1 MNIEARVLAALDVVL
16 DPELDAPITALGFV
30 TSCTVEPDGTAH
42 VRLRLPTY
50 YCAPN
55 FAFLIVAD
63 AYDAVTHVEGV
74 RTVDIVLE
82 DHFAASEI
90 NAGVAAQA
98 GFAAAFRRLAESE
111 LDELRSEFRRKAML
125 AAQDRLLRP
134 LVAAGTD
141 PASLAD
147 LTIGDLPP
155 SPAIDRL
162 RTRRLALGI
171 PSAADDP
178 LLVHMD
184 GRQVTHDDVPVHL
197 RRARTTRVSIDV
209 NGEYCRQLL
218 AERYRSAAHTTVDRD
233 EPANDP

>member
-1 MNIEARVLAALDVVL
+1 MNIEARVLAALDTVL
-16 DPELDAPITALGFV
+16 DPELDAPITELGFV
-30 TSCTVEPDGTAH
+30 TSCTVGSDGTAR
-42 VRLRLPTY
+42 VRLRLPTF

-63 AYDAVTHVEGV
+63 AHDAVTHVEGV
-74 RTVDIVLE
+74 NTVDIMLE

-98 GFAAAFRRLAESE
+98 GFAAAFHGLAEDE
-111 LDELRSEFRRKAML
+111 LDELRTTFARKAML
-125 AAQDRLLRP
+125 AAQDRLIRP
-134 LVAAGTD
+134 LVASGTN

-155 SPAIDRL
+155 SPTIDRL
-162 RTRRLALGI
+162 RSRRLALGI
-171 PSAADDP
+171 PSGADDP

-184 GRQVTHDDVPVHL
+184 GRQVAHKDVPVHL
-197 RRARTTRVSIDV
+197 RRARTTSMSIEV

-218 AERYRSAAHTTVDRD
+218 AERYRTAACATLTRE
-233 EPANDP
+233 EPAKEP